1 MAKSLSLPYMIRR
14 KAECYSLQKIIRKKM
29 DLFLPEGR
37 EGGVGV
43 GTVDAEAEGVHLFPH
58 DNMAESIS
66 CCSGCVKS
74 LPSEGHRAAK
84 NKLGKIRTQCSR
96 CQAITCKEHYKLV
109 CMPFTKD
116 LQMKEG
122 EVETAEVD

>member
-1 MAKSLSLPYMIRR
+1 MAKSLILPYMIRR

-37 EGGVGV
+37 EGGVDC
-43 GTVDAEAEGVHLFPH
+43 TVDAEAEGVHLFPH

-84 NKLGKIRTQCSR
+84 NKIRAKCSR
-96 CQAITCKEHYKLV
+96 CQATTCKEHYKLV
-109 CMPFTKD
+109 CMPCTKD

-122 EVETAEVD
+122 EVEIAEVD